1 MRQGVF
7 ITGALG
13 YLGRNLAGYLL
24 GKKQKVF
31 LCDIVRSREAGRLES
46 LGGEFL
52 RGDIA
57 DLSRAARRR
66 LSGCS
71 SVVHLACAT
80 TPATS
85 EASPV
90 ADISRNLAGTAA
102 LLKAAADAG
111 IRKFIFAS
119 SGGTVYGAPARLP
132 VSETLPPAP
141 CNMHGAMKLC
151 SEVYIKA
158 FAEKYGFDCAL
169 LRVANLYGPRQ
180 HYKTLFGAVAV
191 FTEAI
196 LKGKPIQIWGSGE
209 TTRDYVYIADTVA
222 AFDAAIRCKAVN
234 GVFNVSTGKGTS
246 LNSLIRL
253 IEKETDRKAGVK
265 YLPARKL
272 DVPASVLSPR
282 KLAEISGWRPAVPLR
297 EGVLRVVRS
306 FQE

>member
-1 MRQGVF
+1 MGQSVF

-13 YLGRNLAGYLL
+13 YLGRNLAAYLL
-24 GKKQKVF
+24 GKRYKVV
-31 LCDIVRSREAGRLES
+31 LCDIIRSKEAGRLES

-52 RGDIA
+52 REDISA
-57 DLSRAARRR
+57 LSPAARRKLER
-66 LSGCS
+66 CS
-71 SVVHLACAT
+71 SVIHLACAT

-90 ADISRNLAGTAA
+90 ADITRNLAGTAA
-102 LLKAAADAG
+102 LLRAGADAG

-132 VSETLPPAP
+132 VSEALPPAP

-169 LRVANLYGPRQ
+169 LRIANLYGPRQ

-191 FTEAI
+191 FTQAI
-196 LKGKPIQIWGSGE
+196 LSGKPIQIWGSGE
-209 TTRDYVYIADTVA
+209 TTRDYIYIADTVA
-222 AFDAAIRCKAVN
+222 AFEAAVRCKAVS

-253 IEKETDRKAGVK
+253 IEKETGRRAEVR
-265 YLPARKL
+265 YLPSRKL
-272 DVPASVLSPR
+272 DVPVSVLSPR
-282 KLAEISGWRPAVPLR
+282 KLAKTSGWRPAVSLR
-297 EGVLRVVRS
+297 DGVRS
-306 FQE
+306 VIGSLR